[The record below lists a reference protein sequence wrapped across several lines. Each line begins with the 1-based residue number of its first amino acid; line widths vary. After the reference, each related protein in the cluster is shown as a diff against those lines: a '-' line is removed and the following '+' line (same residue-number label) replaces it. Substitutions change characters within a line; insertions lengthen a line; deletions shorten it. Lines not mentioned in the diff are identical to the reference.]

1 MEINTFG
8 KKIYTGIDGISGP
21 ILVVKGVKDVCYGER
36 VKVITPDG
44 VRRTAQ
50 VLAVNEEQAVIQV
63 FQGTFGLD
71 KGNTKIIFE
80 TKPIELGVTTKM
92 LGRTLNALGDP
103 IDGGPPPV
111 AEKYLNIYG
120 NPINPCSR
128 EYPRDFIQTGISVID
143 GMNTVVRGQKL
154 PIFSGAGLPH
164 NMLTSQIIRQARL
177 LDDKEKFIIIFAAMG
192 IKNDEASY
200 FQRSFEETGVLNN
213 VVFFLNLAND
223 PPIERLIVPHSAL
236 TLAEYLAFE
245 KDMHVLVILT
255 DMTNYCEALRE
266 VSGAREEIP
275 SRKGYPGYLYSNLA
289 MIYERTGRIKGIN
302 GSITQI
308 PILTMPNDDITHP
321 IPDLTG
327 YITEGQIVLS
337 RELNSLGIYPPVTVL
352 PSLSRLMKDG
362 IGEGRTREDHPHLSS
377 QLYGSY
383 AYVSNARSLAS
394 VIGEEELSELDK
406 DYIKFGEG
414 FEKEFINQDFN
425 ENRDIEQTLNM
436 GWKILRNLPD
446 SELTRVTT
454 KEIEKYRYSE

>member
-1 MEINTFG
+1 MSFNPFG
-8 KKIYTGIDGISGP
+8 TRIYTGIDDISGP
-21 ILVVKGVKDVCYGER
+21 ILVVKGIKDVSYGEKVR
-36 VKVITPDG
+36 VITPDG
-44 VRRTAQ
+44 SKRTAQ
-50 VLAVNEEQAVIQV
+50 VLSVNEEQAVIQV
-63 FQGTFGLD
+63 FEGTFGLD
-71 KGNTKIIFE
+71 KKNTRIIF
-80 TKPIELGVTTKM
+80 TSKPLELGVTVKM
-92 LGRTLNALGDP
+92 LGRRLNALGEP
-103 IDGGPPPV
+103 LDGGPPPI

-120 NPINPCSR
+120 NPINPCAR

-164 NMLTSQIIRQARL
+164 NLLTSQIIRQSKLA
-177 LDDKEKFIIIFAAMG
+177 DDRERFTVIFAAMG
-192 IKNDEASY
+192 IKNDEAAF
-200 FQRSFEETGVLNN
+200 FQRSFEETGVLNK
-213 VVFFLNLAND
+213 VAFFLNLAND

-245 KDMHVLVILT
+245 KGMHVLVIMT

-289 MIYERTGRIKGIN
+289 MIYERTGRIKGQP

-308 PILTMPNDDITHP
+308 PILTIPNDDITHP

-327 YITEGQIVLS
+327 YITEGQVVLS
-337 RELNSLGIYPPVTVL
+337 RELNGLGIYPPVAVL

-362 IGEGRTREDHPHLSS
+362 IGSGKTREEHSHLSS

-383 AYVSNARSLAS
+383 AYVSSARSLAS

-406 DYIKFGEG
+406 DYIKFGES
-414 FEKEFINQDFN
+414 FEKRFINQGID
-425 ENRDIEQTLNM
+425 ENRDIEETLNL
-436 GWKILRNLPD
+436 GWKMLRALPD
-446 SELTRVTT
+446 SELTRVTLA
-454 KEIEKYRYSE
+454 EIEKYRFID